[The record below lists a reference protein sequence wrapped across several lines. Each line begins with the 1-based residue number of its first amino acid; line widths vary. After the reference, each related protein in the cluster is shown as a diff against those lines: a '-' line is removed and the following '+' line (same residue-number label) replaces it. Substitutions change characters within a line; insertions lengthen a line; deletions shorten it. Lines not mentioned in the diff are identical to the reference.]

1 MHIRHNN
8 IDSAIE
14 IMKHACNR
22 PNRRGKNPHPQA
34 TRKDEGGSLGNNIR
48 AWSLYIDLLE
58 NFSSFED
65 TKWAYERLLDLKIA
79 TPETILN
86 FTSFL
91 QSNNFFEESFRV
103 FERAVQLFKWPHVY
117 EIWVTYLT
125 KVISRL
131 AGSKVERVRHLFQQV
146 LKDCPPDRCKI
157 FLMMYADFEE
167 NFGLLSHAMSI
178 YDRATKEIA

>member
-8 IDSAIE
+8 VDSAIE

-22 PNRRGKNPHPQA
+22 PNRRGKEVKSQS

-58 NFSSFED
+58 NFSTFED

-79 TPETILN
+79 TPETVLN

-91 QSNNFFEESFRV
+91 
-103 FERAVQLFKWPHVY
+103 
-117 EIWVTYLT
+117 
-125 KVISRL
+125 
-131 AGSKVERVRHLFQQV
+131 
-146 LKDCPPDRCKI
+146 
-157 FLMMYADFEE
+157 
-167 NFGLLSHAMSI
+167 
-178 YDRATKEIA
+178 